1 MKALIRRSTPIV
13 STFRTSRVQGMY
25 DIPTKES
32 DELELT
38 VDLPIEEQPWQI
50 GVITGASGSGK
61 TTIAQEVFG
70 EEYRTSG
77 QYDWGDGAIVDAFK
91 KGMTPQQITSL
102 LTSVGLSSAP
112 AWLRPY
118 NVLST
123 GQQFRAD
130 LARALSEV
138 SDGPIVFD
146 EFTSTVDRTVAAA
159 VSVSVAKAIRRGD
172 GQFVAVTCHR
182 DVVDWLQPDWVYD
195 TDSARF
201 IWGSVQPRPQISL
214 VIREGAREAWPLFR
228 NHHYLTGSLSP
239 AARVWLVYVRLGDT
253 GEERLAG
260 FFSILPVAGFKGW
273 WRFHRSVVLPDFQGM
288 GIGSA
293 SQEIICERLWVDEK
307 KRMRSTT
314 SSPALVEHRRRS
326 PKWGL
331 ASAPKMNAVTGKTS
345 TVNTG
350 ENGRMV
356 TSAGR
361 LTTNWVYVP
370 EEFRQPSGGTTQR
383 ARSRSAR

>member
-1 MKALIRRSTPIV
+1 MKAVIKRSTPITP
-13 STFRTSRVQGMY
+13 TFRTAKVQGLY

-32 DELELT
+32 DELQLT
-38 VDLPIEEQPWQI
+38 VDLPIEDKPWQI

-61 TTIAQEVFG
+61 TTIASELFADS
-70 EEYRTSG
+70 YRTSG
-77 QYDWGDGAIVDAFK
+77 EYAWGSGSIVDAFK
-91 KGMTPQQITSL
+91 KDMTPQQITSV

-118 NVLST
+118 GVLST

-138 SDGPIVFD
+138 EDGPIVFD

-159 VSVSVAKAIRRGD
+159 VSVSVAKAVRRGD

-182 DVVDWLQPDWVYD
+182 DVVEWLEPDWVYD
-195 TDSARF
+195 TDSSRF

-214 VIREGAREAWPLFR
+214 VVREGAREAWPLFR
-228 NHHYLTGSLSP
+228 NHHYLTASLSP
-239 AARVWLVYVRLGDT
+239 AARVWLTYVRLGDSD
-253 GEERLAG
+253 EERLAG
-260 FFSILPVAGFKGW
+260 FFSILPVAGHKGW

-288 GIGSA
+288 GIGTA
-293 SQEIICERLWVDEK
+293 SQEAICESLWVNEK

-326 PKWGL
+326 PKWAL
-331 ASAPKMNAVTGKTS
+331 ASAPRMNAVTGKTS

-350 ENGRMV
+350 EGGSRMV

-361 LTTNWVYVP
+361 LTTNWVYLP
-370 EEFRQPSGGTTQR
+370 EEV
-383 ARSRSAR
+383 RSSSST